1 MLARRTLIA
10 AVLGSALASAAAVRG
25 ATAAELNV
33 GISAIPTSMDPH
45 FQALLINQHPQ
56 QQIFEPL
63 VTEDGENGIVS
74 VLALSWSAVD
84 DLTWEFK
91 LRPKVAFH
99 DGTPFTADDVVFSF
113 ARVPTV
119 PNSPNPLTSFTK
131 AIQSVEKV
139 DDLTVR
145 MRTQSP
151 HPFLPLDI
159 TLISMLS
166 RTIHAQATTAD
177 FNAGRMVVGTGP
189 YRFAA
194 FSQGERFEVTRNESW
209 WGGVQPWTKVSFR
222 MMSSDPSR
230 IAALLAGDVDLIDKV
245 PVADL
250 ASLRANPKIALASAP
265 AFESYYLF
273 PDAARDASPSVTGK
287 SGQTLAGNPLK
298 DRRVREALSIAID
311 RKAIAERVMDNAAMP
326 AEQLSAPKAVGRS
339 ANLKS
344 IDYDP
349 ARAKRLLAEAGY
361 PDGFALTLHASRGW
375 LPNDDKIAQAVAQYF
390 TRIGVETKVEAM
402 PVNVF
407 LPKASNREFSLFMG
421 SWAGSHAINPLRSM
435 LMTRDAAQGFGA
447 GNRMH
452 YSNPAF
458 DALVKDAL
466 VTIDDR
472 KRNAALS
479 AAMEMA
485 MADVAAIPLL
495 YPFNTWAMKKAVVS
509 YKASPL
515 GKNQGQLATPAR
527 P

>member
-1 MLARRTLIA
+1 MIGRRLLKAATLGLAL
-10 AVLGSALASAAAVRG
+10 
-25 ATAAELNV
+25 ATAAAPRASALDLNV

-63 VTEDGENGIVS
+63 VTEDGDNGIVG
-74 VLALSWSAVD
+74 VLALSWRSVD

-91 LRPKVAFH
+91 LRPGVSFH
-99 DGTPFTADDVVFSF
+99 DGTPFSADDVVFSF
-113 ARVPTV
+113 SRVPTV
-119 PNSPNPLTSFTK
+119 PNSPNPLTTFTK
-131 AIQSVEKV
+131 SIVAVEKV

-145 MRTQSP
+145 MRTQAP
-151 HPFLPLDI
+151 HPFLLLDI
-159 TLISMLS
+159 TLVSMLS
-166 RTIHAQATTAD
+166 GKIHAQATTAD
-177 FNAGRMVVGTGP
+177 FNAGRMVIGTGP

-194 FSQGERFEVTRNESW
+194 FVQGERFEVTRNEAW
-209 WGGVQPWTKVSFR
+209 WGGIQPWTRVSYR
-222 MMSSDPSR
+222 MISADPSR
-230 IAALLAGDVDLIDKV
+230 IAALLAGDVDLVDKV

-250 ASLRANPKIALASAP
+250 PTLRRNPAIALASTP

-273 PDAARDASPSVTGK
+273 PDAVRDASPAVAGK
-287 SGQTLAGNPLK
+287 GGRALPANPLK

-311 RKAIAERVMDNAAMP
+311 RNAIVERVMDGAAIP

-339 ANLKS
+339 AALKP
-344 IDYDP
+344 IAYDP
-349 ARAKRLLAEAGY
+349 ARARQLLADAGY
-361 PDGFALTLHASRGW
+361 PDGFALTLNASRGW
-375 LPNDDKIAQAVAQYF
+375 LPSDDKIAQAIAQFF
-390 TRIGVETKVEAM
+390 TRVGVETRVEAM

-452 YSNPAF
+452 YSNPAL
-458 DALVKDAL
+458 DALVKEAL

-472 KRNAALS
+472 RRNAALS
-479 AAMEMA
+479 AAMELA
-485 MADVAAIPLL
+485 MTDVAAIPILH
-495 YPFNTWAMKKAVVS
+495 PFNTWAMKKAVVT

-515 GKNQGQLATPAR
+515 AKNQGQLASPAR

>member
-1 MLARRTLIA
+1 MIVRRIVGA
-10 AVLGSALASAAAVRG
+10 ALLGAALMTGQASRVAALD
-25 ATAAELNV
+25 LNV

-56 QQIFEPL
+56 QQVFEPL
-63 VTEDGENGIVS
+63 VTEDGEGGITG
-74 VLALSWSAVD
+74 VLALSWRAVD

-91 LRPKVAFH
+91 LRPKVTFH
-99 DGTPFTADDVVFSF
+99 DGTPFSADDVVFSF

-131 AIQSVEKV
+131 AIAAVEKI

-145 MRTQSP
+145 MRTQAP

-159 TLISMLS
+159 TLVSMLS

-177 FNAGRMVVGTGP
+177 FNAGRMVIGTGP

-194 FSQGERFEVTRNESW
+194 FSQGERFEVVRNETW
-209 WGGVQPWTKVSFR
+209 WGGLQPWTKISFR

-245 PVADL
+245 PVTDL
-250 ASLRANPKIALASAP
+250 ATLRGKADIALASTP
-265 AFESYYLF
+265 AYESYYLF
-273 PDAARDASPSVTGK
+273 PDAARDASPLVTGK
-287 SGQTLAGNPLK
+287 GGQTLSGNPLK

-311 RKAIAERVMDNAAMP
+311 RKAIVERVMDGAALP

-339 ANLKS
+339 PNLKP
-344 IDYDP
+344 IAYDP
-349 ARAKRLLAEAGY
+349 ARAKKLLAEAGY
-361 PDGFALTLHASRGW
+361 PDGFGLTLHASRGW
-375 LPNDDKIAQAVAQYF
+375 LPNDDKIAQAIAQYF

-402 PVNVF
+402 PVTVF

-458 DALVKDAL
+458 DALVKTAL
-466 VTIDDR
+466 VTIDDG
-472 KRNAALS
+472 KRNAGLAQ
-479 AAMEMA
+479 AMDLA
-485 MADVAAIPLL
+485 MADVAAIPILHPL
-495 YPFNTWAMKKAVVS
+495 NIWAMKKAVVS
-509 YKASPL
+509 YAASPL
-515 GKNQGQLATPAR
+515 AKNQGQLATPAKR
-527 P
+527 

>member
-1 MLARRTLIA
+1 MIGRRFVTV
-10 AVLGSALASAAAVRG
+10 AVLGVALASVSASRV
-25 ATAAELNV
+25 TALDLNV

-56 QQIFEPL
+56 QQVFEPL
-63 VTEDGENGIVS
+63 VTEDGESGIVG
-74 VLALSWSAVD
+74 VLALSWRAVD
-84 DLTWEFK
+84 DMTWEFK
-91 LRPKVAFH
+91 LRPGVSFH

-113 ARVPTV
+113 ARIPTI
-119 PNSPNPLTSFTK
+119 PSSPNPLTTFTK
-131 AIQSVEKV
+131 SIIAVEKV

-159 TLISMLS
+159 TLVSMLS
-166 RTIHAQATTAD
+166 RKVHAQATTAD
-177 FNAGRMVVGTGP
+177 FNAGRMVIGTGP
-189 YRFAA
+189 YRFSA
-194 FSQGERFEVTRNESW
+194 FTLGDRFEVVRNEAW

-222 MMSSDPSR
+222 MISADPSR

-250 ASLRANPKIALASAP
+250 PALRKNPAIALASTP

-273 PDAARDASPSVTGK
+273 PDAVRDTSPSAAAKG
-287 SGQTLAGNPLK
+287 GQSLAANPLK

-311 RKAIAERVMDNAAMP
+311 RKAIAERVMDGASIP

-339 ANLKS
+339 ADLKPIS
-344 IDYDP
+344 YDP
-349 ARAKRLLAEAGY
+349 VRAKQLLAEAGY
-361 PDGFALTLHASRGW
+361 PEGFALTLHASRGW
-375 LPNDDKIAQAVAQYF
+375 LPNDDKIAQAIAQF
-390 TRIGVETKVEAM
+390 FARIGVETKVEAM

-452 YSNPAF
+452 YSNPAL
-458 DALVKDAL
+458 DTLVKEAL

-479 AAMEMA
+479 SAMDLA
-485 MADVAAIPLL
+485 MADVAAIPIL
-495 YPFNTWAMKKAVVS
+495 YPFNVWAMKKSVVS

-515 GKNQGQLATPAR
+515 AKNQGQLATPAK